1 MNHRPLTPR
10 ELTVLRLLATGITQ
24 KVIAKQMGLSPYTV
38 ADFALRARYKM
49 GAQNTVHAVVTAQQ
63 RGLL

>member
-24 KVIAKQMGLSPYTV
+24 KVIAQKMGLSPYTV
-38 ADFALRARYKM
+38 ADYADRARYKM
-49 GAQNTVHAVVTAQQ
+49 SAANTLHAVVTAQA